1 MSCVLPAMNT
11 RARAQGLR
19 EARIGRARRCWASTA
34 RGRDELTRDALGR
47 PKECSRALHLPKVR
61 PLPTYRA
68 TPTAVIVPEMRP
80 LTALLCLA
88 LTACGGNDDE
98 SGDNSDGTCM
108 LRAGVTGATSIQFT
122 GKNDAVCLTQHSFE
136 AGLQATF
143 SGFHGQGTL
152 ELIIDD
158 VQEGQLGDDLVTQV
172 EVTSASR
179 ERWQSML
186 CRASITAHDLVEVEA
201 SEIGELRHYQVA
213 GAVTCP
219 EPLPSLPTGDEPVT
233 LETLSFRAQFTW
245 RD

>member
-1 MSCVLPAMNT
+1 V
-11 RARAQGLR
+11 
-19 EARIGRARRCWASTA
+19 
-34 RGRDELTRDALGR
+34 
-47 PKECSRALHLPKVR
+47 
-61 PLPTYRA
+61 PTYRGIR
-68 TPTAVIVPEMRP
+68 TAVIVPEMRL

-88 LTACGGNDDE
+88 LTACGGNDDD
-98 SGDNSDGTCM
+98 SGDTDSHGTCM
-108 LRAGVTGATSIQFT
+108 LRADVSGAVSIQFT
-122 GKNDAVCLTQHSFE
+122 GKNDAVCLTQHSFD

-143 SGFHGQGTL
+143 TGLDAQGTL

-172 EVTSASR
+172 NVTSAST

-201 SEIGELRHYQVA
+201 SGIGELRHYQVA

-219 EPLPSLPTGDEPVT
+219 EPLPSLPAGDEPVT

>member
-1 MSCVLPAMNT
+1 
-11 RARAQGLR
+11 
-19 EARIGRARRCWASTA
+19 
-34 RGRDELTRDALGR
+34 
-47 PKECSRALHLPKVR
+47 
-61 PLPTYRA
+61 
-68 TPTAVIVPEMRP
+68 MRP
-80 LTALLCLA
+80 LTALLSFA

-98 SGDNSDGTCM
+98 SRDTGSQGTCM
-108 LRAGVTGATSIQFT
+108 LRADVSGAVSIQFT
-122 GKNDAVCLTQHSFE
+122 GKSDAVCLTQHSFD
-136 AGLQATF
+136 AGLEATF
-143 SGFHGQGTL
+143 SGLDGQGTL

-172 EVTSASR
+172 NVTSTGR

-233 LETLSFRAQFTW
+233 LDKLSFRAQFTW